1 MTARAARLAMVEL
14 TAARAE
20 VEAAMAADV
29 ARVATVDLMA
39 LRGSSNSSSV
49 TIDGGTN
56 DELKLAREAAREQ
69 AMQWVATHPL
79 GRSGGSPDG
88 CERAAVMAL
97 TAAVAQTIVDAP
109 TAGSI
114 EIMSFTGDAA
124 LPPRIGNMVTGDPD
138 HCQGCRSRRCMAYPH
153 QDQLCRVGRGDED
166 TAPGVAHVESSL
178 VRRCQLLRGSTG
190 AGCPHCYRPA

>member
-29 ARVATVDLMA
+29 ARVVTVDLMA

-56 DELKLAREAAREQ
+56 DELKLAREAVREQ

-79 GRSGGSPDG
+79 GCSGGSPDG
-88 CERAAVMAL
+88 RERAAVMAL
-97 TAAVAQTIVDAP
+97 TAAVAQTIADAP
-109 TAGSI
+109 AAGSI

-124 LPPRIGNMVTGDPD
+124 LPPRTGNMVTRDPD
-138 HCQGCRSRRCMAYPH
+138 HC
-153 QDQLCRVGRGDED
+153 
-166 TAPGVAHVESSL
+166 
-178 VRRCQLLRGSTG
+178 
-190 AGCPHCYRPA
+190 